1 MKKLVNG
8 IIASVMIAA
17 AAMGTGCQKESESAL
32 GSLTVKVGVSEIFE
46 GIDLSGISVKIVN
59 TSDNSTLTAETQANG
74 VALFNEISP
83 AVYNV
88 SASLELPAEEA
99 VNYTGTNQAVT
110 LNGVATDVTLLPSG
124 NQTVELVLDGKAG
137 GSLVIKEIYTL
148 GATKDNYAIMFKDQF
163 IEIYNNS
170 DEIQYVDGLYL
181 ADLGPSADGSD
192 PDKTAPLG
200 LPLDEYVYA
209 AKVLQFPGNGTD
221 YPVEPGKSIVMAM
234 NAVNYKADKPDA
246 VTVDN
251 STADFDTYAIDW
263 LQEQGRTGNSF
274 FDVDNPQVP
283 TMKCIYLNIENSG
296 WFNFAS
302 YGSVAL
308 FKLDSAPT
316 ETVLDPTS
324 LSTQIYYLKMPV
336 SGIIDGV
343 DNLAATDAGAFKRL
357 PSSVDAGFFCPKGYS
372 GDNAAITGLNY
383 SGNSIRRKVAK
394 VLPDG
399 RNVLSDTNNS
409 ANDFEVVEAPTP
421 RCYDLN

>member
-1 MKKLVNG
+1 MKRFVNE
-8 IIASVMIAA
+8 IAA
-17 AAMGTGCQKESESAL
+17 CVAIAAVALGTGCKQEKESAL
-32 GSLTVKVGVSEIFE
+32 GSISVQVGVSEIFE
-46 GIDLSGISVKIVN
+46 GVDLSGISVKIVN
-59 TSDNSTLTAETQANG
+59 TADNASLVGETDASG
-74 VALFNEISP
+74 AVLFGEVSP

-88 SASLELPAEEA
+88 SASLELSAEEA

-110 LNGVATDVTLLPSG
+110 LNGVASNVTVLPSQ
-124 NQTVELVLDGKAG
+124 NLSVELELDGKAG
-137 GSLVIKEIYTL
+137 GNLVIKEIYTL
-148 GATKDNYAIMFKDQF
+148 GATKDNYSILFKDQF
-163 IEIYNNS
+163 IELYNNS
-170 DEIQYVDGLYL
+170 DEVQYVDGLYL
-181 ADLGPSADGSD
+181 ADLAPSADGSD
-192 PDKTAPLG
+192 PDKTTPLD

-209 AKVLQFPGNGTD
+209 SKVLQFPGNGTD

-234 NAVNYKADKPDA
+234 NAVNYKEDKPEA

-263 LQEQGRTGNSF
+263 LQEQGRTGSSF

-283 TMKCIYLNIENSG
+283 TMKCIYLNIQNGG
-296 WFNFAS
+296 WFNFNS

-308 FKLDSAPT
+308 FKLDAEPT

-324 LSTQIYYLKMPV
+324 VSTQVYYLKMPV

-357 PSSVDAGFFCPKGYS
+357 PSGVDAGFFCPKGYS
-372 GDNAAITGLNY
+372 GDNAAITGMNY

-399 RNVLSDTNNS
+399 RNVLCDTNNS
-409 ANDFEVVEAPTP
+409 ANDFEVIEAPAP
-421 RCYDLN
+421 RCYDLK